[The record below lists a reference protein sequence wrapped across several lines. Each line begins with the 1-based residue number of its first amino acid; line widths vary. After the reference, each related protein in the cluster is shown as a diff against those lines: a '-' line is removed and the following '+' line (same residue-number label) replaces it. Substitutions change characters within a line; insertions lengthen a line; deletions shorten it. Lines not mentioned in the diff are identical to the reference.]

1 MVRPHTISF
10 PEPVHVVH
18 TVTFS
23 IVFEAIV
30 LNPSDNRKQYEKG
43 WKQHGLCTVFALVYA
58 HTVLFLEAFYVDLS
72 FQWRLKQY
80 TKITLVKIF
89 NK

>member
-1 MVRPHTISF
+1 MVRPHAISF
-10 PEPVHVVH
+10 PKPVHVVH

-43 WKQHGLCTVFALVYA
+43 WKRHRLCTVFALVYV
-58 HTVLFLEAFYVDLS
+58 HMVLFLEAFYVDLS
-72 FQWRLKQY
+72 FP
-80 TKITLVKIF
+80 IGD
-89 NK
+89 